1 MTKARTPPRF
11 VPTLTTVVDDAPPE
25 GAVAASRPVPGDTGD
40 GGASAVPEDHD
51 VVLEEE
57 LVQRILERVERTLD
71 DQISDAVA
79 AQVQSQLDAMV
90 PRLRD
95 EIDKA
100 LRRVVKDALVRERT
114 VPTRSDPGS
123 TLV

>member
-11 VPTLTTVVDDAPPE
+11 VPTLTTVVDDAPP
-25 GAVAASRPVPGDTGD
+25 GDAVAMARLVPGDTGD
-40 GGASAVPEDHD
+40 IGSGAVSEDHHD
-51 VVLEEE
+51 VLEEE

-79 AQVQSQLDAMV
+79 AQVQGQLDAMV

-100 LRRVVKDALVRERT
+100 LRRVVKDALARERT
-114 VPTRSDPGS
+114 VPTRPDPGS

>member
-11 VPTLTTVVDDAPPE
+11 VPTLTAVVDAPPE
-25 GAVAASRPVPGDTGD
+25 GGVTASRPVPGDTGD
-40 GGASAVPEDHD
+40 GGSSAVPEDHD
-51 VVLEEE
+51 DVLEEE

-79 AQVQSQLDAMV
+79 AQVQGQLDAMV

-100 LRRVVKDALVRERT
+100 LRRVVKDALARERA
-114 VPTRSDPGS
+114 VPARSHPGS